1 MENRKNKIN
10 LKHNRIKLN
19 TTDIHKMQ
27 LDRIE
32 KSEKHRMEQNIE
44 YNGITPIEKKIHEK

>member
-1 MENRKNKIN
+1 
-10 LKHNRIKLN
+10 
-19 TTDIHKMQ
+19 MQ

-44 YNGITPIEKKIHEK
+44 YNGITPIEKKYMKNKRIEYIRVQLNGIEI

>member
-1 MENRKNKIN
+1 MKWKIEKNKIN

-32 KSEKHRMEQNIE
+32 KSEKHRME
-44 YNGITPIEKKIHEK
+44 